1 MFRSAFLKRVPL
13 FVRNLSENVL
23 LCLLAAGV
31 ESTSKR
37 VLETVVLDWRKSLTG
52 RIHKLYFDNMV
63 KARPHITTIGSTMRL
78 LNKPIW
84 LWPSNVYWTLPISEH
99 PFVTAGN
106 HDNVLSR

>member
-1 MFRSAFLKRVPL
+1 MLMFSTRTAVLAQEHLQGYMFRSAFLKRVPL

-37 VLETVVLDWRKSLTG
+37 VLETVVLDWRKTLTS

-63 KARPHITTIGSTMRL
+63 RARPL
-78 LNKPIW
+78 
-84 LWPSNVYWTLPISEH
+84 H
-99 PFVTAGN
+99 P
-106 HDNVLSR
+106 